1 MTLTL
6 VLLLHSCHLLLHL
19 LLGLLLEILLLK
31 TLSLFEGELEVL
43 LLLRG
48 WLSLLILIL
57 ILILLGR

>member
-6 VLLLHSCHLLLHL
+6 VLLLHSGHLLLHL

-48 WLSLLILIL
+48 WLGLLILIL
-57 ILILLGR
+57 VLILLGR

>member
-31 TLSLFEGELEVL
+31 TLSLFEGELEML

-48 WLSLLILIL
+48 WLGLLILVL
-57 ILILLGR
+57 VLILLGR